1 MDLLGPSIEDLFNF
15 CQRQFS
21 RKTVL
26 MLIDQAIQRVQQMH
40 EQSLIHRDVC
50 HEKQK
55 EFRFLFLIYIY
66 S

>member
-21 RKTVL
+21 QKTVL
-26 MLIDQAIQRVQQMH
+26 MLIDQALIRVQHMH

-50 HEKQK
+50 NKK
-55 EFRFLFLIYIY
+55 KNFSFISNVDF
-66 S
+66 

>member
-21 RKTVL
+21 QKTVL
-26 MLIDQAIQRVQQMH
+26 MLIDQAIVRVQQMH

-50 HEKQK
+50 HQK
-55 EFRFLFLIYIY
+55 KNEFYFLSYLDF
-66 S
+66 